1 MRLKVLVPT
10 GVVLDEEVTKVVAEA
25 ASGSFCLLPRHIDF
39 LAALVPGLLAFTAQ
53 SRAGAGEG
61 DGAGEGEEQFL
72 AIGQGLLVKREQE
85 ILVTTGQAV
94 LGGDLG
100 QLRKTVVEEFAT
112 LDERQ
117 HACQS
122 AIAKLEANFLRRFL
136 ELQES

>member
-10 GVVLDEEVTKVVAEA
+10 GVVLDEEVGKVIAEG
-25 ASGSFCLLPRHIDF
+25 ASGSFCLLPRHVDF
-39 LAALVPGLLAFTAQ
+39 LSALVPGLLAF
-53 SRAGAGEG
+53 SRRSSGEG
-61 DGAGEGEEQFL
+61 AEDEEQFM
-72 AIGQGLLVKREQE
+72 AIGQGLLVKRDRE

-100 QLRKTVVEEFAT
+100 QLRQTVAEQFAT

-122 AIAKLEANFLRRFL
+122 AIARLEANFLRRFL